1 MAISGVNTYN
11 NAYENVYATKQKEE
25 TKETSAA
32 QKKGDTENK
41 GGLLNQLQDKYS
53 NFDIMAGTF
62 SKGQVSSSSKG
73 FQGVMISSA
82 YLSKAENDE
91 KTAQDL
97 DEMLSGVESAY
108 NWLKNA
114 FARDGLELVSCG
126 YYIDEN
132 GKMGSYSVVEKKH
145 SMFDGL
151 AEQSE
156 KSADRIK
163 EKQEKAREEKRAARK
178 EQEKK
183 AEKERLENRY
193 LREDAGMKVIYNVQE
208 GQVRMSDAPG
218 SYVDMGGWLKANDTD
233 LYNQINELN
242 QSIINHKDGEKHSAK
257 FIELYTKAAKKIL
270 DAPSD
275 TKKDGGYADWKEKV
289 EKTKLPATFQNIKYN
304 GFQSFLESLQNQ
316 SSLSNSWISGN
327 INRFMKWLT
336 V

>member
-1 MAISGVNTYN
+1 MAITGVNTYN
-11 NAYENVYATKQKEE
+11 NAYENMYATKQKEE

-53 NFDIMAGTF
+53 NFDITAGTF

-73 FQGVMISSA
+73 FQGVMVSSV

-91 KTAQDL
+91 NTAQDL
-97 DEMLSGVESAY
+97 DEMLNGVESAY

-132 GKMGSYSVVEKKH
+132 GKMGSYSIVEKKH

-163 EKQEKAREEKRAARK
+163 EKQEKAREQKKAD
-178 EQEKK
+178 EKK
-183 AEKERLENRY
+183 AEEK
-193 LREDAGMKVIYNVQE
+193 REQQVKPSKDKVVVVASSNEELLKKAKDA
-208 GQVRMSDAPG
+208 
-218 SYVDMGGWLKANDTD
+218 ANGA
-233 LYNQINELN
+233 N
-242 QSIINHKDGEKHSAK
+242 
-257 FIELYTKAAKKIL
+257 
-270 DAPSD
+270 
-275 TKKDGGYADWKEKV
+275 EKV
-289 EKTKLPATFQNIKYN
+289 LTREEKVLGNNFD
-304 GFQSFLESLQNQ
+304 
-316 SSLSNSWISGN
+316 LSI
-327 INRFMKWLT
+327 
-336 V
+336 

>member
-1 MAISGVNTYN
+1 MAITGVNTYN

-41 GGLLNQLQDKYS
+41 GSLLNQLQDKYS
-53 NFDIMAGTF
+53 NFDITAGTF
-62 SKGQVSSSSKG
+62 SKSQVSSSSKG

-114 FARDGLELVSCG
+114 FAKDGLELVSCG

-151 AEQSE
+151 TEQSE
-156 KSADRIK
+156 KNADRIK
-163 EKQEKAREEKRAARK
+163 EKQEKAW
-178 EQEKK
+178 EQKKADEKK
-183 AEKERLENRY
+183 AEKKEAEEK
-193 LREDAGMKVIYNVQE
+193 REQQVKPSKDKVVVVASSNEELLKKAKDAASG
-208 GQVRMSDAPG
+208 
-218 SYVDMGGWLKANDTD
+218 
-233 LYNQINELN
+233 INEKVLTKEEKALGN
-242 QSIINHKDGEKHSAK
+242 NFDLSI
-257 FIELYTKAAKKIL
+257 
-270 DAPSD
+270 
-275 TKKDGGYADWKEKV
+275 
-289 EKTKLPATFQNIKYN
+289 
-304 GFQSFLESLQNQ
+304 
-316 SSLSNSWISGN
+316 
-327 INRFMKWLT
+327 
-336 V
+336 

>member
-1 MAISGVNTYN
+1 MAISGMNTYN
-11 NAYENVYATKQKEE
+11 NAYENMYATKQKEE
-25 TKETSAA
+25 TKESSAA

-53 NFDIMAGTF
+53 NFDITAGTF

-145 SMFDGL
+145 SIFDGL

-156 KSADRIK
+156 KNADRIK
-163 EKQEKAREEKRAARK
+163 EKQEKARKQKKAD
-178 EQEKK
+178 EKK
-183 AEKERLENRY
+183 AEEKREQQVKSSKDKVVVASSNEELLKKAKE
-193 LREDAGMKVIYNVQE
+193 A
-208 GQVRMSDAPG
+208 
-218 SYVDMGGWLKANDTD
+218 ANGT
-233 LYNQINELN
+233 N
-242 QSIINHKDGEKHSAK
+242 
-257 FIELYTKAAKKIL
+257 
-270 DAPSD
+270 
-275 TKKDGGYADWKEKV
+275 EKV
-289 EKTKLPATFQNIKYN
+289 LTKEEKALGNNFD
-304 GFQSFLESLQNQ
+304 
-316 SSLSNSWISGN
+316 LSI
-327 INRFMKWLT
+327 
-336 V
+336 

>member
-1 MAISGVNTYN
+1 MAITGVNTYN
-11 NAYENVYATKQKEE
+11 NAYENMYATKQKEE

-32 QKKGDTENK
+32 QKKGDTE

-53 NFDIMAGTF
+53 NFDITAGTF

-82 YLSKAENDE
+82 YLPKAENDE

-163 EKQEKAREEKRAARK
+163 EKQEKAREQKKAD
-178 EQEKK
+178 EKK
-183 AEKERLENRY
+183 AEEK
-193 LREDAGMKVIYNVQE
+193 REQQVKPSKDKVVVVASSNEELLKKAKDA
-208 GQVRMSDAPG
+208 
-218 SYVDMGGWLKANDTD
+218 ANGA
-233 LYNQINELN
+233 N
-242 QSIINHKDGEKHSAK
+242 
-257 FIELYTKAAKKIL
+257 
-270 DAPSD
+270 
-275 TKKDGGYADWKEKV
+275 EKV
-289 EKTKLPATFQNIKYN
+289 LTREEKVLGNNFD
-304 GFQSFLESLQNQ
+304 
-316 SSLSNSWISGN
+316 LSI
-327 INRFMKWLT
+327 
-336 V
+336 

>member
-1 MAISGVNTYN
+1 MNTYN
-11 NAYENVYATKQKEE
+11 NAYENMYATKQKEE

-53 NFDIMAGTF
+53 NFDITAGTF

-145 SMFDGL
+145 SIFDGL

-156 KSADRIK
+156 KNADRIK
-163 EKQEKAREEKRAARK
+163 EKQEKAREQKKAD
-178 EQEKK
+178 EKK
-183 AEKERLENRY
+183 AEEKREQQVKSSKDKVVVASSNEELLKKAKE
-193 LREDAGMKVIYNVQE
+193 A
-208 GQVRMSDAPG
+208 
-218 SYVDMGGWLKANDTD
+218 ANGT
-233 LYNQINELN
+233 N
-242 QSIINHKDGEKHSAK
+242 
-257 FIELYTKAAKKIL
+257 
-270 DAPSD
+270 
-275 TKKDGGYADWKEKV
+275 EKV
-289 EKTKLPATFQNIKYN
+289 LTKEEKALGNNFD
-304 GFQSFLESLQNQ
+304 
-316 SSLSNSWISGN
+316 LSI
-327 INRFMKWLT
+327 
-336 V
+336 

>member
-41 GGLLNQLQDKYS
+41 GSLLNQLQDKYS
-53 NFDIMAGTF
+53 NFDITAGTF
-62 SKGQVSSSSKG
+62 SKSQVSSLSKG

-151 AEQSE
+151 TEQSE
-156 KSADRIK
+156 KSSNRIK
-163 EKQEKAREEKRAARK
+163 EKQEKAREQKKADEQKTEKKEAEEKR
-178 EQEKK
+178 EQQVKPSKDKVVVVASSNEELLKK
-183 AEKERLENRY
+183 AK
-193 LREDAGMKVIYNVQE
+193 DAASG
-208 GQVRMSDAPG
+208 
-218 SYVDMGGWLKANDTD
+218 
-233 LYNQINELN
+233 INEKVLTKEEKALGN
-242 QSIINHKDGEKHSAK
+242 NFDLSI
-257 FIELYTKAAKKIL
+257 
-270 DAPSD
+270 
-275 TKKDGGYADWKEKV
+275 
-289 EKTKLPATFQNIKYN
+289 
-304 GFQSFLESLQNQ
+304 
-316 SSLSNSWISGN
+316 
-327 INRFMKWLT
+327 
-336 V
+336 

>member
-1 MAISGVNTYN
+1 MAITGVNTYN

-32 QKKGDTENK
+32 QKKTNTENK
-41 GGLLNQLQDKYS
+41 GSLLNQLQDKYS
-53 NFDIMAGTF
+53 NFDITAGTF
-62 SKGQVSSSSKG
+62 SKNQVSSSSKG

-91 KTAQDL
+91 ATAKDL

-114 FARDGLELVSCG
+114 FAKDGLELVSCG

-163 EKQEKAREEKRAARK
+163 EKQDKAREQKKAD
-178 EQEKK
+178 EKK
-183 AEKERLENRY
+183 AEKKKAEEKQ
-193 LREDAGMKVIYNVQE
+193 EQQVKSSKDKVVVVASSNE
-208 GQVRMSDAPG
+208 EL
-218 SYVDMGGWLKANDTD
+218 LKKAKEAANET
-233 LYNQINELN
+233 N
-242 QSIINHKDGEKHSAK
+242 
-257 FIELYTKAAKKIL
+257 
-270 DAPSD
+270 
-275 TKKDGGYADWKEKV
+275 EKV
-289 EKTKLPATFQNIKYN
+289 LTKEEKAVGNNFD
-304 GFQSFLESLQNQ
+304 
-316 SSLSNSWISGN
+316 LSI
-327 INRFMKWLT
+327 
-336 V
+336 

>member
-11 NAYENVYATKQKEE
+11 NAYENMYATKQKGE
-25 TKETSAA
+25 TKEASAA

-53 NFDIMAGTF
+53 NFDITAGTF
-62 SKGQVSSSSKG
+62 SKSQVSSSSKG

-91 KTAQDL
+91 RTAQDL
-97 DEMLSGVESAY
+97 DEMLSGVEPAY
-108 NWLKNA
+108 DWLKNA

-163 EKQEKAREEKRAARK
+163 EKQEKTRELKKADEKKTEKKETEEKWEQQVKPSKDKVVVAASSN
-178 EQEKK
+178 EELLKK
-183 AEKERLENRY
+183 AK
-193 LREDAGMKVIYNVQE
+193 DA
-208 GQVRMSDAPG
+208 
-218 SYVDMGGWLKANDTD
+218 ANGV
-233 LYNQINELN
+233 N
-242 QSIINHKDGEKHSAK
+242 
-257 FIELYTKAAKKIL
+257 
-270 DAPSD
+270 
-275 TKKDGGYADWKEKV
+275 EKV
-289 EKTKLPATFQNIKYN
+289 LAKEGKALGNNFD
-304 GFQSFLESLQNQ
+304 
-316 SSLSNSWISGN
+316 LSI
-327 INRFMKWLT
+327 
-336 V
+336 